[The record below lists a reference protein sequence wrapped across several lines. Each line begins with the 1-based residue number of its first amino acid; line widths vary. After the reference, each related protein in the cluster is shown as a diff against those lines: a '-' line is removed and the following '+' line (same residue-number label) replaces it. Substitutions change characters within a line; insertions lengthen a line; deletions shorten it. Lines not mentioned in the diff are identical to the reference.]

1 MSAPCNNRELIERFS
16 ALVMAGDMENAAALV
31 QTDFVLTEDDG
42 LPYGGKWHGFDG
54 LLRLLGT
61 MADTWADL
69 AIETRSI
76 IGEPDGNE
84 FGLLMQIAGKLL
96 SPAKPSPQ
104 PHSNTGS
111 FVTAR
116 SRKYRRI
123 TGTRR
128 HFRRCTARPENHKR
142 TPKWP
147 NTALPICST

>member
-84 FGLLMQIAGKLL
+84 FGLLMQIAGKSTVTGKAFTTTAFEHWVVRDGKIAEISPHYWDTKAL
-96 SPAKPSPQ
+96 SAL
-104 PHSNTGS
+104 HS
-111 FVTAR
+111 A
-116 SRKYRRI
+116 
-123 TGTRR
+123 
-128 HFRRCTARPENHKR
+128 A
-142 TPKWP
+142 
-147 NTALPICST
+147 